1 MPGKINPSIC
11 EAVNMVCL
19 HVQGLDHAVALAC
32 GAGQLELNTH
42 MPLIGAHTLQAAQL
56 LTNAART
63 LAEKCVA
70 GITADAAA
78 CRRNLE
84 RSAAL
89 ATLLNPRLGYDRV
102 TKLVQESLAT
112 GQTLKELALAQ
123 KLLTAEEYE
132 ALLQAAT
139 APNL

>member
-1 MPGKINPSIC
+1 M
-11 EAVNMVCL
+11 
-19 HVQGLDHAVALAC
+19 
-32 GAGQLELNTH
+32 
-42 MPLIGAHTLQAAQL
+42 
-56 LTNAART
+56 
-63 LAEKCVA
+63 
-70 GITADAAA
+70 
-78 CRRNLE
+78 
-84 RSAAL
+84 
-89 ATLLNPRLGYDRV
+89 NPRLGYDRV